1 MITILIPGKP
11 IAKQRP
17 RFARIGK
24 GVRTY
29 SAQETEE
36 GRFLMHLIEQV
47 KDPLDGPLAVS
58 MQFFMQRPKSHF
70 GTGKNVAIKKPSA
83 PEWPTSKPDLDNYVK
98 FAWDCC
104 NGVVWRDDAQVVR
117 VLAEKRYAKDS
128 CTIIF
133 VNEIA
138 AGVCDE

>member
-1 MITILIPGKP
+1 MIQITIPGKP

-47 KDPLDGPLAVS
+47 KEPMGGPLKVL
-58 MQFFMQRPKSHF
+58 MVFYLERPKSHF
-70 GTGKNVAIKKPSA
+70 GTGRNAAALKPSA
-83 PEWPTSKPDLDNYVK
+83 PDYPTGKPDLDNYVK

-104 NGVVWRDDAQVVR
+104 NAVVWRDDAQIVR
-117 VLAEKRYAKDS
+117 MAASKGYSPKP
-128 CTIIF
+128 CTVIF
-133 VNEIA
+133 VEGVSIA
-138 AGVCDE
+138 